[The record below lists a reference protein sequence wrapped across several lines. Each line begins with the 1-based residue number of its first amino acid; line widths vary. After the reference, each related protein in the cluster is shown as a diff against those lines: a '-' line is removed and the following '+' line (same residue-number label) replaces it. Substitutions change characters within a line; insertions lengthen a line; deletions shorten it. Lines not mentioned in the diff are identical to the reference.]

1 MNFFMVDYNTK
12 KIERLN
18 CNLDIEVNLDY
29 VLFYKLRDTVYR
41 SSINVFQPHLFIKQS
56 VYKRFN

>member
-29 VLFYKLRDTVYR
+29 VLFYKLRDTIYR
-41 SSINVFQPHLFIKQS
+41 SQNNIFQPHLLIKQS
-56 VYKRFN
+56 VYRKYN

>member
-1 MNFFMVDYNTK
+1 MVDYSLK

-18 CNLDIEVNLDY
+18 LDMDIEVNLDY

-41 SSINVFQPHLFIKQS
+41 SQINVFQPHLLIKQS

>member
-29 VLFYKLRDTVYR
+29 VLFYKLRDTIYR
-41 SSINVFQPHLFIKQS
+41 SSINVFQPHLLIKQS